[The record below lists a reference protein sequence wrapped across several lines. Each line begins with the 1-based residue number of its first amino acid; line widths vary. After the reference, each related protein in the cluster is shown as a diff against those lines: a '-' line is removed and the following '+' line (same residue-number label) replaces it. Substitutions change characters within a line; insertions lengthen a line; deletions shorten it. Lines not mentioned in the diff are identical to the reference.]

1 MIKPCYHDGRESCIP
16 LSDASLEQ
24 KGMEFTILKVGT
36 RVLLEKKPHIK
47 YFDQFLK
54 RWKVRHEGKS

>member
-1 MIKPCYHDGRESCIP
+1 
-16 LSDASLEQ
+16 
-24 KGMEFTILKVGT
+24 MEFTILKVGT

-54 RWKVRHEGKS
+54 RWKVRHECKNMKAKQKEEIVKPLSTGK